1 MMEPHPAEGD
11 QVPHPDSPA
20 AQDPREN
27 AIYNLHGRLHIFVA
41 GYLVPVFGAV
51 SDVRS
56 TWNEG
61 AELVAT
67 PGSELWVKKMVEFR
81 NNLASDLR
89 NANAEVQ
96 RQKTFHENLGQAI
109 LAVADEK
116 NWCEEYDAFAE
127 NWNLPTR
134 SREYDVTIRF
144 RVLARSTEDAEEA
157 FSLSVPDEHQGSGYP
172 EVSVEEAQR

>member
-1 MMEPHPAEGD
+1 MTTTEAD
-11 QVPHPDSPA
+11 QA
-20 AQDPREN
+20 AGPIEN
-27 AIYNLHGRLHIFVA
+27 AIYNLHGRLHIFLA
-41 GYLVPVFGAV
+41 GYLVPAFGAV
-51 SDVRS
+51 TDMRS
-56 TWNEG
+56 SWTDQ

-96 RQKTFHENLGQAI
+96 RRKTFHENLGQAI

-134 SREYDVTIRF
+134 TREYDVTVRF